1 MLNFKE
7 RTIKMK
13 ILYIIFAV
21 LFVLGSI
28 YKIYLINDSANWYAK
43 SCKEYDKEKKKQSE
57 IDLKRG

>member
-1 MLNFKE
+1 
-7 RTIKMK
+7 MK